1 MRISDWSSDVCSSD
15 RIPDS
20 NGAMLAAMLAAER
33 AAVAPPLHARD
44 DRAVIANIL
53 RELARHH
60 DVIVTIGGAS
70 VGDHDHIRGALAD
83 AGGAVDFWRVAMRP
97 GKPLIAGTLGGAG
110 LLGLPGNPPSDER
123 SVGKECVRTCRSRGS
138 PKTKKTSNKHTL
150 I

>member
-60 DVIVTIGGAS
+60 DVIVTIRGAS
-70 VGDHDHIRGALAD
+70 VGDPDHIRGALAD
-83 AGGAVDFWRVAMRP
+83 AGRP
-97 GKPLIAGTLGGAG
+97 EGRRG
-110 LLGLPGNPPSDER
+110 
-123 SVGKECVRTCRSRGS
+123 GKECVGTGGTRGE
-138 PKTKKTSNKHTL
+138 PVL
-150 I
+150 

>member
-97 GKPLIAGTLGGAG
+97 GKPLIAGTLGGAV
-110 LLGLPGNPPSDER
+110 LLGLPGNPASAFR
-123 SVGKECVRTCRSRGS
+123 SEEH
-138 PKTKKTSNKHTL
+138 TSEL
-150 I
+150 QSLMRISYA